1 MRGRISTVA
10 GWGLVSVL
18 TMAAFLPSP
27 AAALTGQQYYEGMD
41 AYRRGDYATA
51 YGRLLPFAERG
62 IASVQHRIG
71 VMTYLG
77 AGVPADKPRAAQWY
91 TKAAIQGAGE
101 AQMRLGG
108 MYLRG
113 DGVEKNL
120 ALAAWWLERAAHK
133 NYGDAQ
139 YNLATMH
146 ATGVGKPKDNIKAYA
161 WLTRAMDR
169 NNRAAAGLRRQL
181 ARSMSAAEVEQAV
194 KLARG
199 ARPSHIG
206 LGVLVNH
213 AGYVLTALHL
223 VDGCRSVTT
232 LDGANPQILTPAGYD
247 IRNNLALM
255 KLARP
260 SKADSA
266 PLPWEKV
273 PRDGQAIYH
282 AGVRVSGHSAPQ
294 LTIGKGR
301 VEGLAGPNGD
311 PRFIRLAARVD
322 RDDAGGPVLDG
333 RGRLI
338 GISLGWQQV
347 LALTGAR
354 GELPKLNHFAVN
366 AAIVGDFL
374 NRYEVTHD
382 RAEAGAA
389 TLDDAGAVERM
400 RAVTVGFACRF

>member
-1 MRGRISTVA
+1 MRRRFTTVA
-10 GWGLVSVL
+10 SWGVASVL
-18 TMAAFLPSP
+18 AVAALLPSP
-27 AAALTGQQYYEGMD
+27 AAALTGRQYYEGIE
-41 AYRRGDYATA
+41 AYRSGDYATA
-51 YGRLLPFAERG
+51 YAKLLPFAERG

-71 VMTYLG
+71 LMTYLG

-91 TKAAIQGAGE
+91 TKAAVQGAGE
-101 AQMRLGG
+101 AQLRLGD

-113 DGVEKNL
+113 DGVERNL
-120 ALAAWWLERAAHK
+120 ALAAWWLERAA
-133 NYGDAQ
+133 NQGYGNAQ
-139 YNLATMH
+139 YNLAYMH
-146 ATGVGKPKDNIKAYA
+146 ITGVGRPKDYVKAYV
-161 WLTRAMDR
+161 WLTRAMAR
-169 NNRAAAGLRRQL
+169 NEAAAADLRRQL
-181 ARSMSAAEVEQAV
+181 AGAMSPAEVE
-194 KLARG
+194 LAARLGRG
-199 ARPSHIG
+199 VDPSHVG

-232 LDGANPQILTPAGYD
+232 LDGARPQVLTRVGYD
-247 IRNNLALM
+247 IRDNLALM

-260 SKADSA
+260 RSGATV
-266 PLPWEKV
+266 PLPWEKAL
-273 PRDGQAIYH
+273 RGGQTVYH
-282 AGVRVSGHSAPQ
+282 AGVQSNGPQAPR

-311 PRFIRLAARVD
+311 PRFIRLAARTAS
-322 RDDAGGPVLDG
+322 DDSGGPVLDD

-354 GELPKLNHFAVN
+354 GELPELNHFAVN

-374 NRYEVTHD
+374 DYYQVTHD
-382 RAEAGAA
+382 RAKGGAA

-400 RAVTVGFACRF
+400 RAVTVGFACRR